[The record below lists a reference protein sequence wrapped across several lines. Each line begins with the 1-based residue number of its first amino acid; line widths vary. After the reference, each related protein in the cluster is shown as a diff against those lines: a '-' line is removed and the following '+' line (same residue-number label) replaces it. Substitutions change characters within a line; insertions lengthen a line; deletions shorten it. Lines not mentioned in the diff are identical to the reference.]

1 MITVAE
7 IKKKADRLYPEVL
20 KSGLLGESFFPKA
33 IRADKGLSKDFVRM
47 SKEIAEV
54 MAGSKDRK
62 GFGYIVQSKPTKTRL
77 HGIQDLPN
85 AIEFESL
92 MDYLKFIGR
101 EKEYKL
107 FVENCLLIQTQIP
120 QLNDWLI
127 RNPLAVI
134 RNFNKWEELLK
145 VCDWFL
151 HHFEEDK
158 YYIRELPIAV
168 HTKFIEENKGVLMSL
183 LDKLIPD
190 RLDPEESEFERRFRL
205 KYPQP
210 VIRYRLLDYV
220 SEEGRYTDIAVP
232 LDQFVNIPLSCQIIF
247 IVENQMNFLTFP
259 KVENSISIWGKGF
272 ALESLKEVSW
282 FSGKDIFYWSD
293 LDAQGFQMLSQL
305 RCYFP
310 QTRALLMDKEVL
322 SLYWEFVVEGTP
334 CKVQSLVNLSME
346 EEQVFNYLSAYN
358 LRLEQERI
366 PQVYV
371 EEKIMKYLLI

>member
-1 MITVAE
+1 MITVTE
-7 IKKKADRLYPEVL
+7 IKKKAERLYPEAL
-20 KSGLLGESFFPKA
+20 KSALTEEPYFPKA

-47 SKEIAEV
+47 SKEIAEI

-77 HGIQDLPN
+77 HGIQDLPY

-107 FVENCLLIQTQIP
+107 FVESCLLIKTQIP

-168 HTKFIEENKGVLMSL
+168 HTKFIEDNRGVLRSL
-183 LDKLIPD
+183 LDELVPD
-190 RLDPEESEFERRFRL
+190 RLDPEESEFEKRFRL

-210 VIRYRLLDYV
+210 IIRYRLLDNV
-220 SEEGRYTDIAVP
+220 SEEERYTDNAVP
-232 LDQFVNIPLSCQIIF
+232 LNQFISIPLSCKTIF

-272 ALESLKEVSW
+272 ALESLKKVSW

-293 LDAQGFQMLSQL
+293 LDSQGFQMLSQL
-305 RCYFP
+305 RSYFP
-310 QTRALLMDKEVL
+310 QTKAFLMDKEVL
-322 SLYWEFVVEGTP
+322 DSFSEFVVKGTP
-334 CKVQSLVNLSME
+334 CKVQSLNNLTSE
-346 EEQVFNYLSAYN
+346 EHQLFEYLAGN
-358 LRLEQERI
+358 NIRLEQERI
-366 PQVYV
+366 PQMYV
-371 EEKIMKYLLI
+371 AAFVSI